1 MVTMRREAVNTRI
14 AFVGLMIAVAAA
26 TLLAGCGKREAAAE
40 SAARAG
46 RFLMVMG
53 ADPQTLDP
61 HVATGFPEFQV
72 FLALFEG
79 LTILDPATCLP
90 RPGAADKWEVSA
102 DGTVYTFHLR
112 AENRWSNGDP
122 VTAGDFVYSMRRI
135 LAPALGAEYATFF
148 HHIKNGR
155 AINTGEIKD
164 PSQLGV
170 RAINPLTLEIT
181 LVQPVSYFPALL
193 THQAFMPVHRATVE
207 KFGRADDRASQWTK
221 PGNLVGNG
229 PFVLESWQT
238 NQRLVA
244 VKNRHYRDAAS
255 VRLNAIEFMPIE
267 NTETSDR
274 SFRAGQVH
282 VTDAL
287 PLSRIPGYR
296 EAKKPEFISHT
307 FLGTAYMM
315 FRTDQAP
322 FNDVRVRRAFSL
334 AIDRNA
340 LVERVTR
347 GGQVPARSFTPPGTG
362 QFQPPPATMHD
373 PNEARRLLA
382 EAGFPEGKAFPSIE
396 VIFPQ
401 SDTGRAVLEAM
412 QEMWRRELG
421 VGIRLGNIEWKVF
434 LDRLTKRDHQI
445 AFMSWIGDYIDPNAF
460 LSTMTSDSGNNRTNW
475 SHPGFDQLIARA
487 DRTADH
493 SARLALFAEA
503 EQILTT
509 EQPILSLWHLNRTYL
524 LHPSVRGFTPN
535 LLDLHPYQYISLEP
549 PSK

>member
-1 MVTMRREAVNTRI
+1 MGRVIHPRGTW
-14 AFVGLMIAVAAA
+14 VGVAMAAVAVA
-26 TLLAGCGKREAAAE
+26 LFAGCGKRETPAE
-40 SAARAG
+40 AAARAG

-72 FLALFEG
+72 FIALFEG
-79 LTILDPATCLP
+79 LTVLEPVTCLP
-90 RPGAADKWEVSA
+90 RPGAADKWEISA

-112 AENRWSNGDP
+112 PENRWSNGDP
-122 VTAGDFVYSMRRI
+122 LTAEDFVYSMRRVV
-135 LAPALGAEYATFF
+135 APALAAEYASFL
-148 HHIKNGR
+148 HHLKNGR
-155 AINTGEIKD
+155 AINTGEVKD
-164 PSQLGV
+164 PTQLGV
-170 RAINPLTLEIT
+170 RAVDPLTLEIT
-181 LVQPVSYFPALL
+181 LQQPLSYFPALL
-193 THQAFMPVHRATVE
+193 SHQVYMPVHRATVE
-207 KFGRADDRASQWTK
+207 KFGRADDRASAWTR

-229 PFVLESWQT
+229 PFVLESWLT
-238 NQRLVA
+238 NQRLVV
-244 VKNRHYRDAAS
+244 VKNARYRDAAS

-267 NTETSDR
+267 NAETGDR

-287 PLSRIPGYR
+287 PLSRIPIYR
-296 EAKKPEFISHT
+296 EQKKPEFISHT

-315 FRTDQAP
+315 FRTDRAP
-322 FNDVRVRRAFSL
+322 FDDVRVRRAFSL

-340 LVERVTR
+340 IIERVTR

-362 QFQPPPATMHD
+362 QFQPPPATTYD
-373 PNEARRLLA
+373 PQEARRLLA
-382 EAGFPEGKAFPSIE
+382 EAGFPGGKGFPSVE

-401 SDTGRAVLEAM
+401 TEAGRAVLEAM
-412 QEMWRRELG
+412 QEMWRREIG
-421 VGIRLGNIEWKVF
+421 VNIRLGNIEWKVF

-475 SHPGFDQLIARA
+475 KSAKYDQLIAQG
-487 DRTADH
+487 DRTPDQA
-493 SARLALFAEA
+493 ARLALFAEA

-509 EQPILSLWHLNRTYL
+509 EQPILTLWHMNRTYL
-524 LHPSVRGFTPN
+524 LHPAVRGFTPN

-549 PSK
+549 GPK

>member
-1 MVTMRREAVNTRI
+1 MCRAAVNARI
-14 AFVGLMIAVAAA
+14 PFVGLVIVVLAAA
-26 TLLAGCGKREAAAE
+26 LLVGCGKRETAAE
-40 SAARAG
+40 KAARAG
-46 RFLMVMG
+46 RFLMVLA
-53 ADPQTLDP
+53 ADPHTLDP

-72 FLALFEG
+72 FIALFEG
-79 LTILDPATCLP
+79 LTILDPVTCLP
-90 RPGAADKWEVSA
+90 RPGAAEKWDVSA

-112 AENRWSNGDP
+112 AANRWSNGDP
-122 VTAGDFVYSMRRI
+122 LTADDFVYSMRRI
-135 LAPALGAEYATFF
+135 LAPGLGAEYASFF
-148 HHIKNGR
+148 HQIKNGR
-155 AINTGEIKD
+155 GINTGEIKD

-170 RAINPLTLEIT
+170 RAVNPLTLEIT
-181 LVQPVSYFPALL
+181 LLQPVSYFPALL
-193 THQAFMPVHRATVE
+193 SHQAFMPVHRATVE

-282 VTDAL
+282 VTDQL
-287 PLSRIPGYR
+287 PLSRTPIYR
-296 EAKKPEFISHT
+296 EAKAPEFVSHT
-307 FLGTAYMM
+307 FLGTAYMI

-322 FNDVRVRRAFSL
+322 FNDARVRRAFSL
-334 AIDRNA
+334 ALDRA
-340 LVERVTR
+340 TLVERVTR

-362 QFQPPPATMHD
+362 GFQPPPAVTYD

-382 EAGFPEGKAFPSIE
+382 EAGFPDGKGFPSIE

-401 SDTGRAVLEAM
+401 SDTGRAVLEAV
-412 QEMWRRELG
+412 QEIWRRELG
-421 VGIRLGNIEWKVF
+421 VGIRLGNVEWKVF

-460 LSTMTSDSGNNRTNW
+460 LNTMTSESGNNRTNW
-475 SHPGFDQLIARA
+475 SHAGFDQLIARA
-487 DRTADH
+487 DRTPEQA
-493 SARLALFAEA
+493 ARLALFAEA
-503 EQILTT
+503 EQILTA
-509 EQPILSLWHLNRTYL
+509 EQPIVSLWHLNRNYL
-524 LHPSVRGFTPN
+524 LHPAVRGFTPN

-549 PSK
+549 QSK